1 MHSPFHHQPFIL
13 GIKGNC
19 GTFWQFKDIVVGWA
33 LGMFWYKSIYLHL
46 LYKEQNSMFVSIP

>member
-1 MHSPFHHQPFIL
+1 
-13 GIKGNC
+13 
-19 GTFWQFKDIVVGWA
+19 VVGWA